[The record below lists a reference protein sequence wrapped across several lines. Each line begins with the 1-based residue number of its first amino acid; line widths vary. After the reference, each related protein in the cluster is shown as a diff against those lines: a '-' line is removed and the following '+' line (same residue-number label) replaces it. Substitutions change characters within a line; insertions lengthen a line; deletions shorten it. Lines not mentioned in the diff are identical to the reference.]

1 MFKKPSISEF
11 ELVKTLAKKMA
22 LDMSNLDRK
31 QFIIRVVSREIV
43 GFIRIKEYG
52 KIKELATLG
61 VPRKFRKSGIGKSL
75 IQYSQTLAPSFY
87 LVTVIPEYFTKF
99 GFKMVVNIPKE
110 LKAKVQNRVLWEG
123 YGNPVVM
130 NWNSATI

>member
-1 MFKKPSISEF
+1 
-11 ELVKTLAKKMA
+11 MA

-31 QFIIRVVSREIV
+31 QFIIRVVSKEIV